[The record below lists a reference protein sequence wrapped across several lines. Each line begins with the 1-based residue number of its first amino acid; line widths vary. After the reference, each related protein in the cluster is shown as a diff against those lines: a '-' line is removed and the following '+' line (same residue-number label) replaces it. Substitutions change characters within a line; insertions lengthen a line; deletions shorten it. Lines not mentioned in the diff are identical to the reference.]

1 MSILSH
7 LSKLE
12 ESTIYKLSMDG
23 KVLGLRVKYYSME
36 TKSFCYYDFEISYV
50 KRQDLRDY
58 LNKHSREFKSLEL
71 ITHNGLVCTQDEVD
85 GKISVQEFK
94 DELSAGTILDSVI
107 KIMKEKE
114 GA

>member
-12 ESTIYKLSMDG
+12 ESTVYKLSYEG
-23 KVLGLRVKYYSME
+23 RILGLRVKYYSLE
-36 TKSFCYYDFEISYV
+36 DKTFHFYDFEISYV

-71 ITHNGLVCTQDEVD
+71 ISYNGLVCTQDEVD